1 MPLCS
6 GKVGDW
12 LKSFFCCGFHVKLLR
27 KVEHCI
33 TLKTNAIIFI
43 SHNFLHLVRKF
54 ILGISCYHLLPRSKH
69 QVGGVGRGVYSFILY
84 GVRKGVVNVFL
95 KKNEKLEIFFLNF
108 I

>member
-33 TLKTNAIIFI
+33 TLKTNTIIFI
-43 SHNFLHLVRKF
+43 SHNFLHLVLKF
-54 ILGISCYHLLPRSKH
+54 ILGISCYRLLPRSKR
-69 QVGGVGRGVYSFILY
+69 QVCVSGGGGESIVSFCMEL
-84 GVRKGVVNVFL
+84 GKEL
-95 KKNEKLEIFFLNF
+95 
-108 I
+108 